1 MQGRI
6 TGGGVVGEQSFSVG
20 AEPEERQPGV
30 FGPEVRGAV
39 RCCLVQWD
47 SAGSEEQLLQPC
59 VCSREA
65 Q

>member
-1 MQGRI
+1 MA
-6 TGGGVVGEQSFSVG
+6 GEQSFSVG